1 VKWLVRGVGIAIVI
15 LLIWVA
21 RDLSDS
27 TRHDL
32 RHFDGHEVGRLET
45 AMWQSYYSHE
55 RLKMYR
61 ELAQL
66 LREQYRLPLWRS
78 YVTAY
83 YAAHAAVVFQRG
95 RSRAEY
101 VRALPDLQVF
111 YAQVLEHSAAN
122 FDAKKAAQ
130 LELEWWIVHRER
142 ALHKPEDLA
151 NSLAELQSEIYQRP
165 ASDFLEHA
173 RARAAAMLL
182 RDRKAESGSPSDED
196 WRTIAGLLDH
206 CWMALQIAV
215 AHS

>member
-1 VKWLVRGVGIAIVI
+1 LFAELALHSS
-15 LLIWVA
+15 LLIWVV
-21 RDLSDS
+21 RDLSDTS
-27 TRHDL
+27 RHDL
-32 RHFDGHEVGRLET
+32 RQFDGHEAGRLET

-55 RLKMYR
+55 RFKMYR

-66 LREQYRLPLWRS
+66 LREQYRLPFWGS

-83 YAAHAAVVFQRG
+83 YAAHAAVFQRC

-101 VRALPDLQVF
+101 VRALPGLQVF
-111 YAQVLEHSAAN
+111 YRQVRQHSAAN
-122 FDAKKAAQ
+122 FDANKAAQ

-151 NSLAELQSEIYQRP
+151 NSLAALQSEIYQRP

-173 RARAAAMLL
+173 TARAAAMLL
-182 RDRKAESGSPSDED
+182 RDRKAESGTPSNDD

-206 CWMALQIAV
+206 SWMALEIAV
-215 AHS
+215 GP